1 MDQQDLSKLRIDRK
15 PAAVS
20 LKRKRW
26 MRPLIYAAG
35 IGAIAIGGFLFYQRA
50 QSVIAIEAANVVSAY
65 PSQGFTALNA
75 TGYVVAQRKAA
86 VASKATG
93 RLEWL
98 GVAEGSRVKANEV
111 IARLES
117 NDVLASQDQA
127 AAGVNVARANLEQG
141 MAEWRDANASLKR
154 SRELIE
160 KKYISASAHDAAV
173 ARAAKAKAS
182 IASLKAAIV
191 AAEANLNVAKVGV
204 DQTVIRAPFDGVV
217 LTKSAD
223 IGDIVTPFSSAVD
236 SKGAVVTM
244 ADMLTLEVEA
254 DVAESSLAKIRVGM
268 PCEIQLDAIPDV
280 RYAGSVDRTVPTV
293 DRSKAT
299 LLVKVKFKE
308 LDARVLPEMS
318 AKVAFLE
325 RELGPNEKNPVTAVN
340 PSAIVTRNG
349 QSVVFVIKENKV
361 EQQAVQRGAALGDL
375 VTVTGV
381 AAQTKVVL
389 KPTDGMKNGSSVKQ
403 SAK

>member
-26 MRPLIYAAG
+26 TRQLIYAVV
-35 IGAIAIGGFLFYQRA
+35 IGAIAIGGFLFYRKA
-50 QSVIAIEAANVVSAY
+50 QSVIAVEATNVVSAY

-117 NDVLASQDQA
+117 NDVMASQDQA

-141 MAEWRDANASLKR
+141 MAELRDANASLRR
-154 SRELIE
+154 SQELIE

-173 ARAAKAKAS
+173 ARAGKARAS
-182 IASLKAAIV
+182 TASLKAAIV
-191 AAEANLNVAKVGV
+191 AAQANLKVAAVGV

-217 LTKSAD
+217 LTKSAN
-223 IGDIVTPFSSAVD
+223 IGDIVTPFSSAID
-236 SKGAVVTM
+236 SKGAVLTM
-244 ADMLTLEVEA
+244 ADMSTLEVEA

-268 PCEIQLDAIPDV
+268 PCEIQLDAIPDA
-280 RYAGSVDRTVPTV
+280 RFAGSVDRTVPTV

-299 LLVKVKFKE
+299 LLVKVRFTE
-308 LDARVLPEMS
+308 LDPRVLPEMS

-325 RELGPNEKNPVTAVN
+325 KELGADEKKPVTAVN
-340 PSAIVTRNG
+340 PSAVVTRNG
-349 QSVVFVIKENKV
+349 QWVVFVIKDDKV
-361 EQQAVQRGAALGDL
+361 EQQAIQRGARLGDL

-381 AAQTKVVL
+381 PAQTKVVL
-389 KPTDGMKNGSSVKQ
+389 KPTAGMQNGSTIKL